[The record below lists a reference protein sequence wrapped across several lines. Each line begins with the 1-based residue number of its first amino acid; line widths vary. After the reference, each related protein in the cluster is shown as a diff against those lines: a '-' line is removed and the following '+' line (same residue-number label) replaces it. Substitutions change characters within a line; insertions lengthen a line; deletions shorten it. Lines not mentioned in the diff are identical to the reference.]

1 MKGRGMTRKKQI
13 PVTMMA
19 GRLVILL
26 AAVAFVS
33 GCSSGEAEPEEYSV
47 EELGLQ
53 GISVEA
59 PDFTVD
65 TLDGGSVTLSSYRGT
80 PVFLNFWAIDCP
92 PCVEEMPY
100 LNAAAQQFDGQA
112 VIMAID
118 IGDSLQEVQEFF
130 DDLEDIEELSMTVPI
145 DRNGQVASKYSVG
158 FTPTTFLIDAD
169 GVVRYAKVGPF
180 TNQAQVTASI
190 ELILPG
196 GVA

>member
-1 MKGRGMTRKKQI
+1 MIRKKGN
-13 PVTMMA
+13 PVASMA
-19 GRLVILL
+19 GLLVILL
-26 AAVAFVS
+26 AAVTVVG
-33 GCSSGEAEPEEYSV
+33 GCSSGETEPEEYTI

-53 GISVEA
+53 DISEDEVEA

-65 TLDGGSVTLSSYRGT
+65 TLDGGSVTLSSFRGT
-80 PVFLNFWAIDCP
+80 PVLLNFWAIDCP
-92 PCVEEMPY
+92 PCVEEMAY

-112 VIMAID
+112 LIMAID
-118 IGDSLQEVQEFF
+118 IGDSTQEVQEFF

-145 DRNGQVASKYSVG
+145 DTNGQVASKYSVG

-196 GVA
+196 GAA

>member
-1 MKGRGMTRKKQI
+1 MTRKKRI
-13 PVTMMA
+13 PVTTMA
-19 GRLVILL
+19 GLLVILL
-26 AAVAFVS
+26 AAMTFAG
-33 GCSSGEAEPEEYSV
+33 GCSSGETEPEEYSV

-65 TLDGGSVTLSSYRGT
+65 TLDGGSVTLSSFRGT
-80 PVFLNFWAIDCP
+80 PVVLNFWAIDCP

-118 IGDSLQEVQEFF
+118 IGDSQQEVQEFF
-130 DDLEDIEELSMTVPI
+130 DDLEDIDVLSMAVPI
-145 DRNGQVASKYSVG
+145 DRNGEVASKYSVG

-169 GVVRYAKVGPF
+169 GIVRYVKIGPF
-180 TNQAQVTASI
+180 ANQAQVTASI
-190 ELILPG
+190 EFILPG